1 MSVVVSKKVS
11 CDLMP
16 KKNEVNTSIGV
27 PIEKYE
33 LLEEIKK
40 EERKPIKALVLE
52 GIDLVLLKYEDVLT
66 ERVITRAD
74 TFKKV
79 LDEVKEDSKR

>member
-1 MSVVVSKKVS
+1 MSVVVSKKLS

-16 KKNEVNTSIGV
+16 KKNDVNTSIGV
-27 PIEKYE
+27 PLEKYE

-40 EERKPIKALVLE
+40 VERKPIKALVLE
-52 GIDLVLLKYEDVLT
+52 GIDLILLKYEDVLT
-66 ERVITRAD
+66 ERVVTRAD

-79 LDEVKEDSKR
+79 LEEVREDSKK